1 MFLMV
6 LTGACGGTG
15 VVFPGGASPSA
26 GQTSTVS
33 TAPPVDHRLVLS
45 RTGGRC
51 LTEDGGGACEDVV
64 TIERDGWVA
73 AASSDPTPSAGSI
86 EPATFER
93 LVVLVDEGLDELTS
107 EPFSGTCP
115 TAHDGQEIT
124 IELWDLPHDPLAD
137 AAVRTTSSCTHDWD
151 RPEARR
157 VIDELRDLLDEA
169 GIPFWVVGENPR

>member
-6 LTGACGGTG
+6 LSAACGGTG
-15 VVFPGGASPSA
+15 AVVPVGASPSA
-26 GQTSTVS
+26 GQTTTVS
-33 TAPPVDHRLVLS
+33 TAPAVDHRLVLL

-73 AASSDPTPSAGSI
+73 GGSTGPTPSAGSI

-93 LVVLVDEGLDELTS
+93 LVVLVDEAWDELTI
-107 EPFSGTCP
+107 EPFNGTCP

-124 IELWDLPHDPLAD
+124 IELWDLPDDPLAD

-151 RPEARR
+151 RPDARR
-157 VIDELRDLLDEA
+157 VIDELRELLDEA
-169 GIPFWVVGENPR
+169 GIPF